1 LETICVSAVS
11 VYTFAASMENV
22 NPANSDLLQGAIDL
36 FQRLGV
42 KNVTMDEIARNL
54 GISKKTIYKQVCN
67 KAALVDQ
74 CCLFT
79 LDSISSRIEE
89 FSLQSKNAIE
99 ELYSIDSFMRSKIKK
114 QMHMVEFQISK
125 YYPKAYQKLSEKRKI
140 LILHFQESNLHRGI
154 NEGLYRKEIQV
165 DMVAQLYYSKTLSLM
180 QFFHELESPEKME
193 LLMDEALKYHIRGIA
208 SKKGIEYLENRIL
221 DPQTNESLLPT

>member
-1 LETICVSAVS
+1 
-11 VYTFAASMENV
+11 MENV

>member
-1 LETICVSAVS
+1 METICVSAVS
-11 VYTFAASMENV
+11 WHTFAAEMENSNPV
-22 NPANSDLLQGAIDL
+22 NSNLLQGTIDL

-74 CCLFT
+74 CCSFS
-79 LDSISSRIEE
+79 LDSISGQIQE
-89 FSLQSKNAIE
+89 FKDEAVNSIE
-99 ELYSIDSFMRSKIKK
+99 ELYAIDAFMRSKIKK

-125 YYPKAYQKLSEKRKI
+125 YYPQAYQRLSERRKT
-140 LILHFQESNLHRGI
+140 LILHFQESNLERGI
-154 NEGLYRKEIQV
+154 TEGLYREEIQV

-208 SKKGIEYLENRIL
+208 SVKGIEYLENRTL
-221 DPQTNESLLPT
+221 ESQTNQ

>member
-1 LETICVSAVS
+1 METICVSVVS
-11 VYTFAASMENV
+11 VYTFAAAMENI
-22 NPANSDLLQGAIDL
+22 NKTNSVLLQVAIDL

-54 GISKKTIYKQVCN
+54 GISKKTIYKHVCN

-74 CCLFT
+74 CCVFT
-79 LDSISSRIEE
+79 LDSISGQIQE
-89 FSLQSKNAIE
+89 FRGESKNAVE
-99 ELYSIDSFMRSKIKK
+99 ELYSIDSYMRSKIKK

-125 YYPKAYQKLSEKRKI
+125 YYPKAYQKLSDRRKT
-140 LILHFQESNLHRGI
+140 LILHFQENNLQIGI
-154 NEGLYRKEIQV
+154 SEGLYRKEIQV

-208 SKKGIEYLENRIL
+208 SKKGIEYLENRII
-221 DPQTNESLLPT
+221 DPQNQ